1 LTQYFAPASWA
12 SDNRDDLDF
21 STGPALL
28 SDGQVLIAGKSQI
41 VYLLNGSTLG
51 GIAGEETML
60 PHACNDVIDGG
71 MAVVGTTVYLPCE
84 SGVVALS
91 TTASPAS
98 LRVLWS
104 SSLGGGPP
112 IVAAG
117 LVWSI
122 TQGGELYGL
131 NPDTGKYVTQ
141 ATVGQEANHF
151 PTPSV
156 GAGLLLVPTAT
167 HVVAFAT
174 NEFSPAPTAT
184 TSTTR
189 APARAS
195 SPTHHRPASKG
206 GLSGGV
212 VTAIAVAV
220 VAFGALAA
228 LWWRRRRRRR

>member
-1 LTQYFAPASWA
+1 
-12 SDNRDDLDF
+12 
-21 STGPALL
+21 
-28 SDGQVLIAGKSQI
+28 VVIAGKSQI

-84 SGVVALS
+84 SGVVAVS
-91 TTASPAS
+91 ISANPAS

-122 TQGGELYGL
+122 TQDGELYGL
-131 NPDTGKYVTQ
+131 NPTTGKYVTQ

-174 NEFSPAPTAT
+174 NEFSPTTAT

-189 APARAS
+189 APARAAA
-195 SPTHHRPASKG
+195 PTHHAST
-206 GLSGGV
+206 SGGGFSAGILV
-212 VTAIAVAV
+212 AVITAVAV
-220 VAFGALAA
+220 SGGAAVL
-228 LWWRRRRRRR
+228 LRRRRRA